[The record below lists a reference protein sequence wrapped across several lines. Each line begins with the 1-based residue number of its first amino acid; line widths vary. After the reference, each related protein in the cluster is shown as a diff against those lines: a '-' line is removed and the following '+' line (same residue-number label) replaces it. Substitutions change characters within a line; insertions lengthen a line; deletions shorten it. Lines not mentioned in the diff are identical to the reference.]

1 MSDTNP
7 VTTGSIW
14 RRKVAGI
21 PLIYLAGGI
30 VAILTIFAFRTMRTP
45 DAPDESVEVPTE
57 TDQNPDADF
66 GTKYDQSAADYTG
79 FVAKGS
85 ITAAP
90 AEKADA
96 DPVVETNETWLAKA
110 VQWNIGK
117 GISAGLAQSAL
128 QTYLAGSDL
137 TVEQGQIRDNT
148 IKEFGLPPEPPFRTN
163 ATPSP
168 SQQIVARRQGP
179 TPRTHVVTNTA
190 DNTYAKLAALYYPT
204 SDNTSVSLLRNANRG
219 RLVSDGPFA
228 VGTSVWIPKYTV
240 PKYYTATKSIDTAK
254 EIGAKNGISAQAVVA
269 LNPGM
274 KFPVKAGTQV
284 RVK

>member
-1 MSDTNP
+1 M
-7 VTTGSIW
+7 
-14 RRKVAGI
+14 
-21 PLIYLAGGI
+21 
-30 VAILTIFAFRTMRTP
+30 
-45 DAPDESVEVPTE
+45 EVPTE

-66 GTKYDQSAADYTG
+66 DTKYDQSAADYTG

-90 AEKADA
+90 ADKADSE
-96 DPVVETNETWLAKA
+96 PIVETNETWLAKA

-117 GISAGLAQSAL
+117 GVSAGLAQSAL
-128 QTYLAGSDL
+128 QTYLAGTDL
-137 TVEQGQIRDNT
+137 TLEQGQIRDNT

-168 SQQIVARRQGP
+168 SQQIIARRQGP
-179 TPRTHVVTNTA
+179 LPRRHVVTNTA

-204 SDNTSVSLLRNANRG
+204 SDATSVALVRNANRG
-219 RLVSDGPFA
+219 RLATDGPFS
-228 VGTSVWIPKYTV
+228 VGTTVQVPAYTA
-240 PKYYTATKSIDTAK
+240 PKYYTATKRTDTPS
-254 EIGAKNGISAQAVVA
+254 EIGAKNGVSASQIIA

-274 KFPVKAGTQV
+274 KFPVKSGTKV